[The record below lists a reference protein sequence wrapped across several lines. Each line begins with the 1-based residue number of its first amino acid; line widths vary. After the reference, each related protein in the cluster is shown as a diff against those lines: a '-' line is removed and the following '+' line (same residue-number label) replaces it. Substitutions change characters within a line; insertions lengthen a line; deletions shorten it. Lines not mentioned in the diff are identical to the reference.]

1 MILLCK
7 IQGTDPKILRFFCF
21 FLFFNSFL
29 PSEDKNPTSAISCSS
44 FYVKLFP
51 FYFSIKKSDTVIGG
65 GLIFIRSPTRMG
77 PPTRRSRA
85 SLYMTSLFP
94 HFAVPFENSTRKL
107 FSAHVS
113 GQERNWRHAI
123 KTNLSVRSA
132 KQIKDRSVQIIWF
145 SAAELD
151 IPCSAARRHGST
163 AAVSLR

>member
-1 MILLCK
+1 MTPNMFILCK
-7 IQGTDPKILRFFCF
+7 TVSVLLFDQKIGHCYWRQTDLH
-21 FLFFNSFL
+21 
-29 PSEDKNPTSAISCSS
+29 
-44 FYVKLFP
+44 
-51 FYFSIKKSDTVIGG
+51 
-65 GLIFIRSPTRMG
+65 RSPTRMG

-163 AAVSLR
+163 AAVSSR